1 MSYMSEASIEAQ
13 NEGKHHELGP
23 STLKYVEICPGY
35 RSSDETNIFAEE
47 GTMLHSATE
56 NECFDGLNDEQTSLV
71 QTCLDYL
78 APLEKGADKIEK
90 EIRVEIRYA

>member
-1 MSYMSEASIEAQ
+1 MSTPEQ
-13 NEGKHHELGP
+13 HHELGP

-56 NECFDGLNDEQTSLV
+56 NKCFDGLNDEQKELV
-71 QTCLDYL
+71 TKCLDYL
-78 APLEKGADKIEK
+78 APLEKDADKIEK
-90 EIRVEIRYA
+90 EVRVEIRYA